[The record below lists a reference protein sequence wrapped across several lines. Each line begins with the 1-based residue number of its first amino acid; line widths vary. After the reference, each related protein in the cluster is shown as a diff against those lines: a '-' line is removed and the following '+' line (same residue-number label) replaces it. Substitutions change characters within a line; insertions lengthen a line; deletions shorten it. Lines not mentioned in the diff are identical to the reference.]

1 MISGKIRDLTIEHLN
16 KIIKNVSFAIN
27 PNTDMSKQLF
37 LLMFTFISFHFATG
51 QSSMSDSLRKAKDST
66 LRAIFHED
74 SLKVSKDYA
83 EKEKWERIY
92 ARAEYPLLKGSKN
105 SGVIPVTDPTEIPDP
120 NIEYKIIFEVVS
132 NNPDSTIK
140 EINAG
145 LDEVARVINLHVA
158 SGIPVKK
165 IIPVIVVHAAALN
178 AIKNNEAF
186 QKKYKTDNPNLKLI
200 SDMEKMGARFI
211 ACGQAMAFFDVRKEE
226 LLPEVKISLTAQTV
240 ITSYQLKGYVWHP
253 VY

>member
-1 MISGKIRDLTIEHLN
+1 MMKY
-16 KIIKNVSFAIN
+16 
-27 PNTDMSKQLF
+27 LF
-37 LLMFTFISFHFATG
+37 MLIFSCISFQFVNAQAT
-51 QSSMSDSLRKAKDST
+51 MSDSLRKAKDST

-74 SLKVSKDYA
+74 SLKVAKDYA

-105 SGVIPVTDPTEIPDP
+105 SGIIPVKDPTEIPDP
-120 NIEYKIIFEVVS
+120 NMEYKIVFEVVS

-140 EINAG
+140 EINSG

-158 SGIPVKK
+158 SGIPAQK
-165 IIPVIVVHAAALN
+165 IKVVIVVHAAALN
-178 AIKNNEAF
+178 AIKTNEAY

-211 ACGQAMAFFDVRKEE
+211 ACGQAMAFFEVKKEE

-240 ITSYQLKGYVWHP
+240 LTSYQLQGYVWHP